1 MFKDEEPD
9 NYTQLQ
15 EMSKELLLLQ
25 DGSLDPYVK
34 NAIQIF
40 SKDRNLFEELESFV
54 GDDLDN
60 FGYVGYSLDLY
71 KIDMEVEKLITKL
84 NASVDHIVEE
94 NLKELLEE
102 FLDDL
107 QGNSVYRYGNAKQKL
122 HQSLRWQKT
131 KISNEKSGEFYREY

>member
-1 MFKDEEPD
+1 MAHWILKLKMLFK
-9 NYTQLQ
+9 NFF
-15 EMSKELLLLQ
+15 
-25 DGSLDPYVK
+25 
-34 NAIQIF
+34 N
-40 SKDRNLFEELESFV
+40 DRNLFEELESFV
-54 GDDLDN
+54 GDDLDDL
-60 FGYVGYSLDLY
+60 GYVGYSLDSY

-107 QGNSVYRYGNAKQKL
+107 QSNSVYRYGNAKQKL